1 MWAASNTLTMF
12 TQCHGLRSLSCC
24 IPNKAPVTL
33 ANLAMQKFS
42 NQIALF
48 RKAATPFLRA
58 PLRQQPPANDR
69 EVKTAASTQYPSE

>member
-12 TQCHGLRSLSCC
+12 TQYHGLRSLSCC

-42 NQIALF
+42 NQIALPC
-48 RKAATPFLRA
+48 KAQLTSFLRA
-58 PLRQQPPANDR
+58 PLWRQPP
-69 EVKTAASTQYPSE
+69 